1 MAKPINYELKAK
13 FSEIALLLFE
23 TQGYQ
28 KTTIRQIAEI
38 AKCRPSN
45 VYIYYKNKE
54 ELREAV
60 LKETIDDLVLH
71 MSKLNDYREQAI
83 DRSVMIELIL
93 NYIRSK
99 KKHLKILLE
108 WDEKVNELLKAFYIT
123 DTPVDNQATRIL
135 FECISEYYK
144 KLLNEIINL
153 NNKKEQEKVLNI
165 GLMLVEAGL
174 EKVWH
179 SEKAPDPPWSIT
191 RF

>member
-108 WDEKVNELLKAFYIT
+108 LTLKI
-123 DTPVDNQATRIL
+123 V
-135 FECISEYYK
+135 
-144 KLLNEIINL
+144 KL
-153 NNKKEQEKVLNI
+153 
-165 GLMLVEAGL
+165 
-174 EKVWH
+174 
-179 SEKAPDPPWSIT
+179 D
-191 RF
+191 F